1 MEMVI
6 HSMSLVAQPGDGV
19 ATGVHPDRAAVCV
32 FDAPE
37 SLDALTETLLRIG
50 YRALSVSFP
59 EDGSVAPT
67 QESFSVVIITD
78 GAGSPLE
85 RAAEMSTICPVL
97 FITSDV
103 TVEARVA
110 AARAGVDA
118 ILARPLDVSELAEW
132 LNDLVGT
139 HRDSPLSVL
148 IVDDDQILAEAY
160 ALTLKNAGIHTI
172 VETNPLAVFGR
183 LTASAPD
190 LILMDMQMPN
200 TSGMELAKII
210 RQSRRHLSLPIVF
223 LSGER
228 ELGRQL
234 EARRLGGDDFISK
247 PVDPA
252 HLVSLVRMRADRG
265 IRLRSIM
272 ERDSLTGLLNHARFT
287 DRLDHEL
294 ERCRRSGGE
303 VSLALID
310 IDLFKDVNDRFGH
323 VIGDRVLRNLAH
335 TLTVGFRRID
345 IVGRFGG
352 EEFGV
357 LLLDTPPEA
366 AWIVVDRVRQRF
378 SEIQFATGKQ
388 PFSVTFSA
396 GVSGSRTHFN
406 SEEIVAAAD
415 ASMYRAKA
423 AGRNRVLGSIE
434 ARV

>member
-1 MEMVI
+1 
-6 HSMSLVAQPGDGV
+6 
-19 ATGVHPDRAAVCV
+19 
-32 FDAPE
+32 
-37 SLDALTETLLRIG
+37 
-50 YRALSVSFP
+50 
-59 EDGSVAPT
+59 
-67 QESFSVVIITD
+67 
-78 GAGSPLE
+78 
-85 RAAEMSTICPVL
+85 
-97 FITSDV
+97 
-103 TVEARVA
+103 
-110 AARAGVDA
+110 
-118 ILARPLDVSELAEW
+118 
-132 LNDLVGT
+132 
-139 HRDSPLSVL
+139 
-148 IVDDDQILAEAY
+148 
-160 ALTLKNAGIHTI
+160 
-172 VETNPLAVFGR
+172 
-183 LTASAPD
+183 
-190 LILMDMQMPN
+190 
-200 TSGMELAKII
+200 MELAKII
-210 RQSRRHLSLPIVF
+210 RQSRRYLSLPIVF

-234 EARRLGGDDFISK
+234 EARALGGDDFISK
-247 PVDPA
+247 PVDPK

-310 IDLFKDVNDRFGH
+310 IDLFKDVNDKFGH

-366 AWIVVDRVRQRF
+366 ACVVVDRIRQRF
-378 SEIQFATGKQ
+378 SETQFSAGKQ

-396 GVSGSRTHFN
+396 GVSGSRNHFK
-406 SEEIVAAAD
+406 SEEIVSAAD

-423 AGRNRVLGSIE
+423 AGRNRVLGSI
-434 ARV
+434 AATA